1 MDSIFIVI
9 LIVLA
14 VLAVID
20 LVVGVTNDA
29 VYFIGASLG
38 TKVASKRTILIVASL
53 GILMGVITSNGMMEV
68 ARSGV
73 FHPELFTFNEVM
85 MLFVGAML
93 ADVILLNTFN
103 MLGLPTS
110 TTVS

>member
-29 VYFIGASLG
+29 VNFIGASLG

-53 GILMGVITSNGMMEV
+53 GILIGVITSNGMMEV

-73 FHPELFTFNEVM
+73 FHP
-85 MLFVGAML
+85 
-93 ADVILLNTFN
+93 
-103 MLGLPTS
+103 
-110 TTVS
+110 